1 MTVTRE
7 FLSNFTKI
15 KRTPMLLLH
24 LLTPIVITALFLLYY
39 GSAGYR
45 IIPDVRSFF
54 LLLQIGCPIFASMAV
69 SIFIHLDRNINGLQN
84 ALGLVESRKCVYL
97 GKLFFLLFLSAV
109 NVILYEVC
117 FYIGVNWFLNSSI
130 IHFDFYLAVFCIF
143 LFCSLFL
150 YLLHM
155 AAAFRFGSSVSVLLG
170 VSGTILAGIFENPM
184 GDKIWTAIP
193 WEWGVRFLK
202 ECMNVSGIPVFFE
215 VVLPIIITLAI
226 LVLTTLWF
234 DRWEGKVTQE

>member
-1 MTVTRE
+1 MKGRCIGNDGHKGVPFQFYKDQTD
-7 FLSNFTKI
+7 SNAVAAFADTHCDHS
-15 KRTPMLLLH
+15 L
-24 LLTPIVITALFLLYY
+24 
-39 GSAGYR
+39 
-45 IIPDVRSFF
+45 
-54 LLLQIGCPIFASMAV
+54 IFALLRFCRIPHHSRCAFV
-69 SIFIHLDRNINGLQN
+69 LPFAADR
-84 ALGLVESRKCVYL
+84 V
-97 GKLFFLLFLSAV
+97 SAV

-143 LFCSLFL
+143 LFCNLFL

-155 AAAFRFGSSVSVLLG
+155 AVAFRFGSSVSVLLG